1 MRKKKWSK
9 SFLQARELSTIKKTH
24 AQPEGEKKISCPRMP
39 NPHPTPLKNNAWSLF
54 YARLPDCLGD
64 GCLLSVAEICI

>member
-24 AQPEGEKKISCPRMP
+24 AQPEGEKK
-39 NPHPTPLKNNAWSLF
+39 NNARSLF